1 MATAKKPNVT
11 ATVETK
17 KAAPRRKPA
26 TASAHKA
33 PAAAAPRTRKAAAPN
48 GDATPVV
55 EPQEIERLA
64 YQLWEQRGR
73 PEGTSVEDWNR
84 AQQILLQSR

>member
-1 MATAKKPNVT
+1 MATAKKPQAT
-11 ATVETK
+11 ATDDTK

-26 TASAHKA
+26 TAAAKKA
-33 PAAAAPRTRKAAAPN
+33 PAAAQRSRKAAPN
-48 GDATPVV
+48 GEATPGV
-55 EPQEIERLA
+55 ESQEIERLA

-84 AQQILLQSR
+84 AQQILLQQR

>member
-1 MATAKKPNVT
+1 MATAKKPKLT

-17 KAAPRRKPA
+17 KAAPRRKTA
-26 TASAHKA
+26 TTSAQQA
-33 PAAAAPRTRKAAAPN
+33 PAAAPRTRKAAPQA
-48 GDATPVV
+48 DALPEV
-55 EPQEIERLA
+55 EPHEIERLA

-84 AQQILLQSR
+84 AQEMLLQSR

>member
-11 ATVETK
+11 ATIETK

-26 TASAHKA
+26 TASAQKA
-33 PAAAAPRTRKAAAPN
+33 PAAATSRASKAAPN
-48 GDATPVV
+48 ADPTHEV
-55 EPQEIERLA
+55 EPREVERLA

-84 AQQILLQSR
+84 AKEILLQTR

>member
-11 ATVETK
+11 ATIETK

-26 TASAHKA
+26 TASAQKA
-33 PAAAAPRTRKAAAPN
+33 SAASPRMRKAAP
-48 GDATPVV
+48 DAEPTSEV
-55 EPQEIERLA
+55 EPQEVERLA

-84 AQQILLQSR
+84 AKEILLQTR